1 MQYCTAVRKDVM
13 EKQLHPPD
21 VPGPGE
27 YEVESWRK
35 PIRSQLKNAQ
45 VSSIGKSQRPPLHVG
60 EKDTPAC
67 RYDLTPSIGPQT
79 ESRCKSALAS
89 RFGTSL
95 RPPLEKVSHLA
106 ISAVV
111 VISIR
116 LCSRQSNPP
125 PILPRNRILCH
136 S

>member
-1 MQYCTAVRKDVM
+1 MQSKA
-13 EKQLHPPD
+13 
-21 VPGPGE
+21 
-27 YEVESWRK
+27 
-35 PIRSQLKNAQ
+35 
-45 VSSIGKSQRPPLHVG
+45 RPPLRGRWAARIPAPNRYTLPGAVG
-60 EKDTPAC
+60 KQP
-67 RYDLTPSIGPQT
+67 L
-79 ESRCKSALAS
+79 SRCKSALAS

-125 PILPRNRILCH
+125 PILPRNRIPCH